1 MAISVLTNASV
12 QLAAAWTG
20 TAPGLPGTQTIAGTL
35 TTASDISAFTQ
46 SVGVETS
53 SAMQDGTTFGTG
65 GFVANYAGLKSGQ
78 LTLNLLNDFAASQ
91 LDAIIRTTLGGLGA
105 TVYYDVKPTSS
116 ARGTSNPSYV
126 GAVILAD
133 WKPITTQVGNLTVV
147 SVTWPITGAFTTL
160 TA

>member
-1 MAISVLTNASV
+1 MAIQVLTNAQI
-12 QLAAAWTG
+12 QLATGWTG
-20 TAPGLPGTQTIAGTL
+20 TAPGLPGTQTVSGTL
-35 TTASDISAFTQ
+35 TSASDISAFVQ
-46 SVGVETS
+46 SVGVETAA
-53 SAMQDGTTFGTG
+53 AMNDGTTFGTG
-65 GFVANYAGLKSGQ
+65 GFMANYAGLKSGTF
-78 LTLNLLNDFAASQ
+78 TLSVINDYAASQ

-133 WKPITTQVGNLTVV
+133 WKPITTQVGNLSIISV
-147 SVTWPITGAFTTL
+147 SWQTTGAFATL

>member
-1 MAISVLTNASV
+1 MAIQVLTNAQV
-12 QLAAAWTG
+12 QLSTTWTG
-20 TAPGLPGTQTIAGTL
+20 TAPGLPGTQTISGTL
-35 TTASDISAFTQ
+35 ASASDISAFVQ
-46 SVGVETS
+46 SAGVETS
-53 SAMQDGTTFGTG
+53 VALQDGTTFGSG
-65 GFVANYAGLKSGQ
+65 GFVSNYAGLKSAT

-105 TVYYDVKPTSS
+105 TVYYDVKPTNS

-126 GAVILAD
+126 GAVILSD

-147 SVTWPITGAFTTL
+147 SVSWSTVGQFTTL